1 MKPKNCWEIMKCGR
15 EPNGKNEHLGVCPA
29 AVPGE
34 FDGMNNGKYGGRFCW
49 NLAGSFCN
57 GAIQGS
63 VARKICSCLECAF
76 LKIVKEEEEENFLLT
91 LEEAKIKF

>member
-57 GAIQGS
+57 
-63 VARKICSCLECAF
+63 
-76 LKIVKEEEEENFLLT
+76 
-91 LEEAKIKF
+91 